1 MSATNESPRHPA
13 GLYVLSGVMVWERFG
28 YYGMRAILTLYM
40 VNFLFQGLQGLTQEQ
55 ATARAGT
62 VYGWFTGLVYLT
74 PILGGYLA
82 DRYLGKKVAIVLGA
96 ALMGLGYL
104 VMAVPNLVAFY
115 CALGIVILGN
125 GFFKP
130 TASTAV
136 GHLYVGRESLKDSA
150 FTIFYMG
157 INVGAFFAPLVCG
170 ILADKVGWGWGFAAA
185 GVGMLVSIATFFGG
199 MKHLGPAL
207 ASPERTGTA
216 GGKMATDAPLTTEE
230 RHGVLVILILA
241 FFVIFFWSVFE
252 QAGSSLTLFAD
263 RSTDRMLFGFEVPAS
278 WFQSLNPIFIVV
290 LGVPFSRL
298 WTWLGR
304 RNPSTPAKMAWG
316 LLMVSL
322 GFMLMIPASM
332 LASGGSKVVML
343 WLVGVYLTHTV
354 GELCLSPVGLSMV
367 SKLAPVKFASMLM
380 GVWFTANFIANLV
393 GGLFAGL
400 YDVLPLTTF
409 FVIPTVS
416 AGIAALVLF
425 AISRPLARWT
435 HGRA

>member
-1 MSATNESPRHPA
+1 
-13 GLYVLSGVMVWERFG
+13 V
-28 YYGMRAILTLYM
+28 
-40 VNFLFQGLQGLTQEQ
+40 
-55 ATARAGT
+55 
-62 VYGWFTGLVYLT
+62 
-74 PILGGYLA
+74 
-82 DRYLGKKVAIVLGA
+82 
-96 ALMGLGYL
+96 
-104 VMAVPNLVAFY
+104 
-115 CALGIVILGN
+115 
-125 GFFKP
+125 
-130 TASTAV
+130 
-136 GHLYVGRESLKDSA
+136 
-150 FTIFYMG
+150 
-157 INVGAFFAPLVCG
+157 
-170 ILADKVGWGWGFAAA
+170 AA
-185 GVGMLVSIATFFGG
+185 GVGMFVAIATFFGG
-199 MKHLGPAL
+199 IRHLGPAL
-207 ASPERTGTA
+207 ASPERASTDGA
-216 GGKMATDAPLTTEE
+216 RVRTDAPLTTEE
-230 RHGVLVILILA
+230 KHGVFVILILA

-263 RSTDRMLFGFEVPAS
+263 RSTDRVLFGFEVPAS

-304 RNPSTPAKMAWG
+304 RNLNPSTPAKMAWG

-322 GFMLMIPASM
+322 GFLLMIPASM

-380 GVWFTANFIANLV
+380 GVWFTANFVANLV

-416 AGIAALVLF
+416 AGVAALVLF